1 MEEGQKPRR
10 KGLPVWEWIIIGFFV
25 LAIIG
30 AISNR
35 SAPSTP
41 TTESSPASPQ
51 QTSAPA
57 TPPPPIQ
64 VSAITLT
71 ADYVNNQF
79 AADEKY
85 KDKVLDVSGTISDID
100 RDVFGNPFV
109 ELDTGQGIENTVFNF
124 TNNATD
130 TASLANI
137 SVGES
142 LTIQGTC
149 KGKTGTEVDMEDC
162 SIIPNNPTP
171 TPTQPPL
178 SDQQSSQSTASPAA
192 TAGKIEDLLL
202 HQQYSELYAYLD
214 PDDQAQITQ
223 QEFVVEYT
231 NALSGA
237 SAYQA
242 TYSIDSTDV
251 IMLPTWT
258 DPGNG
263 KMYNNIAEVPYT
275 ETIGNRSSS
284 SKMHLIQAPDG
295 TWRFFHNPQQQ

>member
-1 MEEGQKPRR
+1 MEQEKKPKR
-10 KGLPVWEWIIIGFFV
+10 KGLPIWLWIIIGFFV

-35 SAPSTP
+35 NAPSTP
-41 TTESSPASPQ
+41 TTESSSASPQ

-57 TPPPPIQ
+57 PPPIQ
-64 VSAITLT
+64 ISDEELT
-71 ADYVNNQF
+71 NEYVNNQF
-79 AADEKY
+79 SADEKY
-85 KDKVLDVSGTISDID
+85 KDRVLDVSGIVAAVD
-100 RDVFGNPFV
+100 RDVFGNPYISLKNNQF
-109 ELDTGQGIENTVFNF
+109 IEDTVFHF
-124 TNNATD
+124 TNSATD

-178 SDQQSSQSTASPAA
+178 SDQQSSQRSASPAA

-214 PDDQAQITQ
+214 PDDQAQTTQ
-223 QEFVVEYT
+223 QEFIVEYT

-242 TYSIDSTDV
+242 TYSIDSADV

-275 ETIGNRSSS
+275 ETIGNMPSS